1 MVVVVAGGRGGHG
14 GRDGRH
20 HGRGGHIKWCLG
32 FGAFLFL
39 AMVTTF
45 SVIFKKFVRAFRSY
59 HSLVELRA
67 SSSAMSLEERN
78 RICRDATE
86 ANCRSRKALRKQQSR
101 QNAAQ
106 PQYSYVPPCEP
117 PSVESALLRQEIVE
131 EAPRVSAPQPQQ
143 PQATYT
149 LEQVK
154 ELLEMD
160 RQALRK

>member
-1 MVVVVAGGRGGHG
+1 MRRNPVWGGDKEETGGRDHGEGRQHRGGKKHGGRGRGRGGRGGHG

-117 PSVESALLRQEIVE
+117 PSVESALLR
-131 EAPRVSAPQPQQ
+131 
-143 PQATYT
+143 
-149 LEQVK
+149 
-154 ELLEMD
+154 
-160 RQALRK
+160 